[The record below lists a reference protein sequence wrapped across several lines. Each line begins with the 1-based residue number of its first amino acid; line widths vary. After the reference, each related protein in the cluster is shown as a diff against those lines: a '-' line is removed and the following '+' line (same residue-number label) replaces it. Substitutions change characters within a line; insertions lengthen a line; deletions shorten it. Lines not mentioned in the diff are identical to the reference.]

1 VNPDPP
7 PGIGSSRRPRTQNVL
22 SDLDIRPLD
31 GDSEYRAC
39 VSLQDLTWGPGFA
52 EAVPPTLL
60 RLVQQ
65 LGGIASGA
73 FDPGGRLLGFVFGIT
88 GWVGGQPVHWSD
100 MLAVHPDARDR
111 GIGERLKRHQRDV
124 LLRTGVR
131 LARWTFDP
139 LEARNA
145 RLNLSI
151 LGATT
156 GTYVRDFYGES
167 VSALHHGIGTD
178 RLIIDWQLDSLRV
191 DRRLRGL
198 DPAPDSASLND
209 VPVVN
214 APHIESDMST
224 CGETDLAKTDSRLA
238 VCVPAGIQELKQA
251 DPHLALRWRAVTRVA
266 FESYLGRGYRAVE
279 FVRRGGFGYY
289 LLER

>member
-1 VNPDPP
+1 
-7 PGIGSSRRPRTQNVL
+7 
-22 SDLDIRPLD
+22 LDIRPLQ
-31 GDSEYRAC
+31 GEAEYRAC
-39 VSLQDLTWGPGFA
+39 VSLQELTWGPDFT

-65 LGGIASGA
+65 MGGIASGA
-73 FDPGGRLLGFVFGIT
+73 FDADGRLLGFVFGIT

-111 GIGERLKRHQRDV
+111 GIGERLKRHQRDL
-124 LLRTGVR
+124 LLRAGVR

-167 VSALHHGIGTD
+167 VSALHQGIGTD
-178 RLIIDWQLDSLRV
+178 RLIMDWRLDSPRV
-191 DRRLRGL
+191 MRRLDGL
-198 DPAPDSASLND
+198 DRPPAPADLVGIPIVN
-209 VPVVN
+209 PVR
-214 APHIESDMST
+214 AALGSISCDDARSDIVA
-224 CGETDLAKTDSRLA
+224 DRLLLA
-238 VCVPAGIQELKQA
+238 VPSSIQAVKREA
-251 DPHLALRWRAVTRVA
+251 PEAARRWRRVTRIA
-266 FESYLGRGYRAVE
+266 FEWYLERGYRVTE
-279 FVRRGGFGYY
+279 FVRADACGLY
-289 LLER
+289 LLEAEASED